1 MSGSAGEHQRSRV
14 AAELGALGGTRSIEP
29 PGLPRLRT
37 GIPGF
42 DEISMGGLPTRRTT
56 LVTGTAGSGKTIFA
70 AQFLVQGI
78 REGGGAVFVTF
89 EEPAD
94 DLRQNLST
102 LGWDVDR
109 WEAEDRWRFVDASP
123 VGTSD
128 DDPIPYHFG
137 TLLAQIG
144 LAVDETAAERI
155 VLDSLNVVLRRLGSV
170 SDVRQDLRRL
180 VVELRRL
187 RLTAVMTLESIPD
200 YANLTAQGFEQY
212 VTDNVVILR
221 NVLEDEKRR
230 RTVEVLKMRGA
241 MHRKGEYPFTV
252 LNGQGVVVVPL
263 SVIELS
269 QHSTDTRISSGNK
282 ALDEL
287 CMGGFFRDS
296 VVLASGATGT
306 GKTLM
311 VTEFI
316 AGGAQTGDRSLLF
329 AFEESVEQIYRNA
342 RGWGRDFKSLEEQ
355 GLLRVV
361 ATYPEVASL
370 EDHLVEITREI
381 EAFRPARIAIDSLSA
396 LERSGSAKGFRE
408 FIIVLTSYVK
418 AEQIA
423 ALFTATTPTL
433 LGGASVTDG
442 HISTLTD
449 SIILLRYAEVD
460 SEVKRG
466 LTVLKMRGSAH
477 DKRIHEFN
485 IDSSGMHI
493 LGSFQGVGGILAG
506 RTVPTVA
513 LDGEAGET
521 PEPSV

>member
-1 MSGSAGEHQRSRV
+1 MSASADRYRPSAV
-14 AAELGALGGTRSIEP
+14 AAGLGTIGGTRSGPQTE
-29 PGLPRLRT
+29 LARLKT

-42 DEISMGGLPTRRTT
+42 DEITMGGLPARRTT

-78 REGGGAVFVTF
+78 HDGDGAVFVTF

-94 DLRQNLST
+94 DLRQNLAT
-102 LGWDVDR
+102 LGWETDR
-109 WEAEDRWRFVDASP
+109 WEAEGRWRFVDASP
-123 VGTSD
+123 VGGFD
-128 DDPIPYHFG
+128 DEQVPYHFG

-144 LAVDETAAERI
+144 RAVDVTSADRI
-155 VLDSLNVVLRRLGSV
+155 ALDSLNVVLRHLAAVG
-170 SDVRQDLRRL
+170 DVRQDLRQL
-180 VVELRRL
+180 AVELRRL
-187 RLTAVMTLESIPD
+187 HLTAVMTLESGRDHGSSLPD
-200 YANLTAQGFEQY
+200 GFEQY
-212 VTDNVVILR
+212 VTDNVVVLR

-269 QHSTDTRISSGNK
+269 QQSTDTRITSGNQ
-282 ALDEL
+282 ALDDL

-311 VTEFI
+311 VTEFM
-316 AGGAQTGDRSLLF
+316 AGGAQHGERSLLL

-342 RGWGRDFKSLEEQ
+342 RGWGRDFEALEKQ

-361 ATYPEVASL
+361 ATYPEVASV
-370 EDHLVEITREI
+370 EDHLVEITRQI
-381 EAFRPARIAIDSLSA
+381 EEFRPARIAIDSLSA

-408 FIIVLTSYVK
+408 FIIVLTSYLK

-433 LGGASVTDG
+433 IGGASVTDA

-449 SIILLRYAEVD
+449 SIILLRYAEVE

-466 LTVLKMRGSAH
+466 ITVLKMRGSAH
-477 DKRIHEFN
+477 DKRIHEFT
-485 IDSSGMHI
+485 IDSTGMHI
-493 LGSFQGVGGILAG
+493 LGAFQGLGGILAG
-506 RTVPTVA
+506 RVA
-513 LDGEAGET
+513 PVEPIDS
-521 PEPSV
+521 PESG

>member
-1 MSGSAGEHQRSRV
+1 
-14 AAELGALGGTRSIEP
+14 
-29 PGLPRLRT
+29 
-37 GIPGF
+37 
-42 DEISMGGLPTRRTT
+42 
-56 LVTGTAGSGKTIFA
+56 
-70 AQFLVQGI
+70 
-78 REGGGAVFVTF
+78 
-89 EEPAD
+89 
-94 DLRQNLST
+94 
-102 LGWDVDR
+102 
-109 WEAEDRWRFVDASP
+109 
-123 VGTSD
+123 
-128 DDPIPYHFG
+128 
-137 TLLAQIG
+137 
-144 LAVDETAAERI
+144 
-155 VLDSLNVVLRRLGSV
+155 VVLRHLGTV
-170 SDVRQDLRRL
+170 GDVRQDLRQL
-180 VVELRRL
+180 AVELRRL
-187 RLTAVMTLESIPD
+187 HLTAVMTLESGPD
-200 YANLTAQGFEQY
+200 QTGLAAQGFEQY
-212 VTDNVVILR
+212 VTDNVVVLR

-269 QHSTDTRISSGNK
+269 QQSTDTRITSGNQ
-282 ALDEL
+282 ALDDL

-316 AGGAQTGDRSLLF
+316 AGGAVHGERSLLF

-342 RGWGRDFKSLEEQ
+342 RGWGRDFAALEKQ
-355 GLLRVV
+355 GLLRVI
-361 ATYPEVASL
+361 ATYPEVASV

-381 EAFRPARIAIDSLSA
+381 EKFKPARIAIDSLSA
-396 LERSGSAKGFRE
+396 LERSGSSKGFRE

-423 ALFTATTPTL
+423 ALFTATTPDL
-433 LGGASVTDG
+433 LGGASVTDA

-466 LTVLKMRGSAH
+466 ITVLKMRGSAH
-477 DKRIHEFN
+477 DKRIHEFA
-485 IDSSGMHI
+485 IDSTGMHI

-506 RTVPTVA
+506 RATPIAPVENDDEPAAPPTI
-513 LDGEAGET
+513 
-521 PEPSV
+521 